1 MKGST
6 DRIAIIHAIYGA
18 ACAAMVYAELHRP
31 VALILLGASLFALI
45 ASTVSFDG
53 RGGAGRNDPDVSA
66 GIIRINVATGVAV
79 VAAIVIAH
87 GMRADRYLVAVVLV
101 VMAVH
106 FLPLWKLL
114 GRSSLAVMGA
124 ALAASAVLVFLNI
137 PSDVAP
143 MLASLIFSANSG
155 RLAAR
160 QRAHRPS

>member
-1 MKGST
+1 M
-6 DRIAIIHAIYGA
+6 
-18 ACAAMVYAELHRP
+18 
-31 VALILLGASLFALI
+31 
-45 ASTVSFDG
+45 
-53 RGGAGRNDPDVSA
+53 SA